1 MNFKTGKIYTPLWLL
16 LLIGLTAITLVIAY
30 WYYTID
36 PADSKELGL
45 AGGLLTGLMVYIF
58 TFITLLRPII
68 ELDRFRRMGIK
79 SLLANRHDKDY
90 YRKIV
95 STSKLRVDVLGASCR
110 RFVADFLDEDSD
122 DAVLIGALNRS
133 RQLKVRLLI
142 PADTYMGQETQA
154 SMSATLNRVARL
166 RQSFEGRVELR
177 RFSEDAR
184 HSFVI
189 VDDDLVA
196 GPVFEDDKSRHAPA
210 VHVAAGTPFGQKYC
224 AYFEKLWES
233 AEGA

>member
-1 MNFKTGKIYTPLWLL
+1 MNVNTGKISLPLWSIW
-16 LLIGLTAITLVIAY
+16 LIVLFAITAGIGY
-30 WYYTID
+30 WYYKLD

-45 AGGLLTGLMVYIF
+45 AGGLLTGLMVYIV

-79 SLLANRHDKDY
+79 ALLANRHDKEY

-95 STSKLRVDVLGASCR
+95 STSQLRVDVLGASCR
-110 RFVADFLDEDSD
+110 RFITDFLDQDSD
-122 DAVLIGALNRS
+122 DAVLIDALNRS

-142 PADTYMGQETQA
+142 PADTFMGQETKA
-154 SMSATLNRVARL
+154 SLSATLNRVARL

-177 RFSEDAR
+177 RFSDEAR

-189 VDDDLVA
+189 VDDNLVA

-233 AEGA
+233 AERA

>member
-1 MNFKTGKIYTPLWLL
+1 MNFKTGKINIPLWLL
-16 LLIGLTAITLVIAY
+16 LLIGFTAITLVIAY
-30 WYYTID
+30 WYYKIE
-36 PADSKELGL
+36 PSNSKELGL
-45 AGGLLTGLMVYIF
+45 AGGLLTGLIVYIV
-58 TFITLLRPII
+58 TFFTLLRPII

-79 SLLANRHDKDY
+79 ALLANRHDKEY

-110 RFVADFLDEDSD
+110 RFVTDFLDEDSD
-122 DAVLIGALNRS
+122 DAVLIDALNRN

-142 PADTYMGQETQA
+142 PADTHMGEDTKA
-154 SMSATLNRVARL
+154 GMRATLNQVARL
-166 RQSFEGRVELR
+166 RQRFEGRVELR
-177 RFSEDAR
+177 RFSDEAR

-210 VHVAAGTPFGQKYC
+210 AHVATGTPFGQKYSV
-224 AYFEKLWES
+224 YFEKLWES
-233 AEGA
+233 AKSE